1 MSRFIR
7 RSVLLC
13 SVLVMLTAC
22 QNMTEQVAEPQ
33 IDMLAVAELVFAKH
47 LNANQLDLAGQQLA
61 NLRSNYPDEPRLADL
76 QQRLAHAWLAAG
88 EQALKEADVDT
99 ASAALIEAKRLL
111 PQAPALTQG
120 LDAALL
126 AVQVPQAEASVT
138 PSLVVSSRPVMRKP
152 SEPKQPLVKAEST
165 ASVVQLEPEPEPEPQ
180 MPQPAPTPSKA
191 KARIIDVN
199 APHTV
204 VPLPML
210 ATRNNH
216 RLGRLLDAVAADVVK
231 FRATVTVEVVDTRDF
246 HWVAA
251 LLSARVHK
259 LDSSFKPGLVE
270 VIRQDGP
277 ARLVITPSK
286 I

>member
-1 MSRFIR
+1 MSLFIR

-22 QNMTEQVAEPQ
+22 QTMTEQAAEPQ
-33 IDMLAVAELVFAKH
+33 IDELAVAELVFAKH

-61 NLRSNYPDEPRLADL
+61 DLRDKYPEQPRIADL
-76 QQRLAHAWLAAG
+76 QQRLANAWLSTG
-88 EQALKEADVDT
+88 EQALQEADVDT

-111 PQAPALTQG
+111 PQAPALTAG

-126 AVQVPQAEASVT
+126 ALQVPQMEASVA
-138 PSLVVSSRPVMRKP
+138 PALAVSKPPVVGKP
-152 SEPKQPLVKAEST
+152 SVPKSAPVKSEPT
-165 ASVVQLEPEPEPEPQ
+165 ARAVPLEPEPELQ
-180 MPQPAPTPSKA
+180 IPASASTPRKA

-199 APHTV
+199 AAHSIV
-204 VPLPML
+204 LLPML

-216 RLGRLLDAVAADVVK
+216 QLGRLLDAVAADVVK
-231 FRATVTVEVVDTRDF
+231 FRATVAIEVADTRDF

-251 LLSARVHK
+251 LLSARVNK
-259 LDSSFKPGLVE
+259 LDSSFKPRLVE
-270 VIRQDGP
+270 VIRSAGP
-277 ARLVITPSK
+277 AQLVITPNK